1 MLILIKKVKKLKK
14 ENVGVHNMKRF
25 VEDID
30 SGKIN
35 GLETAKNRYLN
46 DILSDK
52 EFLET
57 KNIPVDEKNLHT
69 G

>member
-35 GLETAKNRYLN
+35 SLETAKNRYLN

>member
-14 ENVGVHNMKRF
+14 QNVDVHNMKRF

-35 GLETAKNRYLN
+35 SLETAKNRYLN

>member
-14 ENVGVHNMKRF
+14 QNVGVHNMKRF

-35 GLETAKNRYLN
+35 SLETAKNRYLN